1 MAVTVVSSEEL
12 RIDVEHDIVRVR
24 HRVRELAQRLRL
36 DSFAIAAVT
45 TAASELSR
53 NVWTHACGGV
63 ALVEE
68 VTDGARVGIRATFR
82 DQGPGIADV
91 ERAMAGGYSTARSM
105 GLGLSGSKR
114 LVDAFDLETQRGV
127 GTTVSIIKWKPY

>member
-24 HRVRELAQRLRL
+24 HRVREIAQRLHL

-53 NVWTHACGGV
+53 NVWMHARGGV

-68 VTDGARVGIRATFR
+68 VTDGARGGIRATFR
-82 DQGPGIADV
+82 DQGPGIGDV

-127 GTTVSIIKWKPY
+127 GTTVSFIKWKPY